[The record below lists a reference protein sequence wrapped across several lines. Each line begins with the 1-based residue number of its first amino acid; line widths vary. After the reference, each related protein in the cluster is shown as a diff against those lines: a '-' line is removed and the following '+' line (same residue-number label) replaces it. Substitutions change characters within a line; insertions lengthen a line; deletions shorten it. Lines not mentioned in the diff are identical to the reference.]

1 MFVELTR
8 GRSFKGLAEYCLHD
22 VDAKTNERVDFVET
36 RNLGTRNPAVA
47 WRIMAARH
55 YLQDELKEKA
65 GVGRGGRK
73 DGKPVGHLLLSWRD
87 DEAAAENLNKASML
101 GAAAGALRAIGA
113 SEHQAIIIAH
123 RDTAHPHCHIIVN
136 LIGDDGRLKKNWKE
150 KEKLS
155 RFALNR
161 EIAVHGEPI
170 VERRQLNWEDRD
182 AGETPVPVKKK
193 SRRLYELDKAAEQCA
208 IIQEFAEQHR
218 PELARMERAKA
229 TQKLRHRHNQERL
242 QWCHEE
248 RTRWIIDD
256 TADKTRTA
264 KSEIRKEYQTTRRE
278 LLNRQKAERADF
290 AENERNIQGSV
301 ANALSL
307 IDWNKLIGRKKDS
320 NDFTL
325 SDAFQILTSETARR
339 NRLQHRQSQERE
351 RLRAEQRRKEQE
363 IEFQLCNEQTETIRE
378 NRRRYVTKTTAMKQ
392 RQERAAARL
401 AKEQQRLTME
411 RDLHLQSFRERK
423 RIAKQKWTIEQSA
436 KRKTRVRRPRQERPP
451 RQPREKVDDD
461 RQQIEQATDDFDQRM
476 LDRFNSRAKR
486 EFDDRDY

>member
-36 RNLGTRNPAVA
+36 RNLGTSNPAVA

-55 YLQDELKEKA
+55 YLQDELKERA

-101 GAAAGALRAIGA
+101 NAAAGALRAIGA

-136 LIGDDGRLKKNWKE
+136 LIGEDGRLKKNWKE

-155 RFALNR
+155 RFALDR
-161 EIAVHGEPI
+161 EIAIHGEPI
-170 VERRQLNWEDRD
+170 VERRQQNWEDRD
-182 AGETPVPVKKK
+182 AGETPAPVKKK
-193 SRRLYELDKAAEQCA
+193 SRPLYELDKAAEKCD
-208 IIQEFAEQHR
+208 IVEEFEKRHR
-218 PELARMERAKA
+218 QELAQVERAKA
-229 TQKLRHRHNQERL
+229 TQKQRHRRNQERL

-248 RTRWIIDD
+248 RARRI
-256 TADKTRTA
+256 TAETTDKIRTA
-264 KSEIRKEYQTTRRE
+264 KSTIRTEYHSTRRE
-278 LLNRQKAERADF
+278 LLVRQKTERAEF
-290 AENERNIQGSV
+290 EENERNIKGSV

-307 IDWNKLIGRKKDS
+307 IDWGSLIGRKKDS

-325 SDAFQILTSETARR
+325 SDAFQILTSEAARR
-339 NRLQHRQSQERE
+339 ERLKHRQNEERE
-351 RLRAEQRRKEQE
+351 RLRAEQLRKEE
-363 IEFQLCNEQTETIRE
+363 VAEFRLRDEETETIRE
-378 NRRRYVTKTTAMKQ
+378 NRRRYLEKAAAKKQ
-392 RQERAAARL
+392 RQQHAAASL
-401 AKEQQRLTME
+401 VKEQRRLTKE
-411 RDLHLQSFRERK
+411 RDLHLQSFRERE
-423 RIAKQKWTIEQSA
+423 RIAKQERTIEQTA
-436 KRKTRVRRPRQERPP
+436 KRKSRV
-451 RQPREKVDDD
+451 RQPRKERQPRKP
-461 RQQIEQATDDFDQRM
+461 RERSNEAHQQIEHSTDDFEQRM

-486 EFDDRDY
+486 DFDNRDY